1 MLILMKRFLCIL
13 FACMLL
19 SGVSLA
25 DETAPLSDGIYDYRL
40 VDGGAELVRVQ
51 FGETLPST
59 IVLPESLGGVPL
71 IGIGSNA
78 FNTSEYDESCIQYI
92 VLPEGVQYLAEI
104 AFQCCHDASVLILP
118 STLEVI
124 PEGAFTHFSGEI
136 VLNAANPYFTNDC
149 GFLVDTRTSTLLYAS
164 PSADY
169 RDLPAV
175 RRLGGGCL
183 QYWVCPE
190 DGVYI
195 PEGVEEIGDAV
206 LYDSYYPRIV
216 LPESLRSIGNM
227 GLYCAVL
234 EETIIPAGC
243 TDIGEEALPFVVD
256 EPW

>member
-1 MLILMKRFLCIL
+1 MKRILCTL
-13 FACMLL
+13 LALLLL

-25 DETAPLSDGIYDYRL
+25 DETPPLSDGEYDYRL
-40 VDGGAELVRVQ
+40 VEGGAELLWVQ
-51 FGETLPST
+51 FGDSLPAT
-59 IVLPESLGGVPL
+59 IVLPETLGGVPL
-71 IGIGSNA
+71 VGIGSNA
-78 FNTSEYDESCIQYI
+78 FNTSEYGYDECIQYI
-92 VLPEGVQYLAEI
+92 VLPESVKYLAEA
-104 AFQCCHDASVLILP
+104 AFLCCHHGAVVVFP

-124 PEGAFTHFSGEI
+124 PEGVSSHFSGEI
-136 VLNAANPYFTNDC
+136 LLNNANPYFTNDH

-169 RDLPAV
+169 CELPAV

-183 QYWVCPE
+183 QNWRSPE

-195 PEGVEEIGDAV
+195 PECVEEIGEAA

-216 LPESLRSIGNM
+216 LPESLRSIGDM

-234 EETIIPAGC
+234 EETVIPAGC

-256 EPW
+256 EPWW

>member
-19 SGVSLA
+19 SGVSQA
-25 DETAPLSDGIYDYRL
+25 DETTLSDGLYDYRL
-40 VDGGAELVRVQ
+40 VEGGAELVRFQ

-59 IVLPESLGGVPL
+59 IVLPESLGGIPL

-78 FNTSEYDESCIQYI
+78 FNTSEYDYEECIQYI
-92 VLPEGVQYLAEI
+92 VLPEGVQYLAEN
-104 AFQCCHDASVLILP
+104 AFLCCHNASVLIFP

-124 PEGAFTHFSGEI
+124 PEGAFIHFSGEI

-164 PSADY
+164 LSADY
-169 RDLPAV
+169 RELPAV

-183 QYWVCPE
+183 QYWVCP
-190 DGVYI
+190 DKGVYI
-195 PEGVEEIGDAV
+195 PEGVEEIGDAA
-206 LYDSYYPRIV
+206 LCGSYYLRIV
-216 LPESLRSIGNM
+216 LPESLRSIGDM